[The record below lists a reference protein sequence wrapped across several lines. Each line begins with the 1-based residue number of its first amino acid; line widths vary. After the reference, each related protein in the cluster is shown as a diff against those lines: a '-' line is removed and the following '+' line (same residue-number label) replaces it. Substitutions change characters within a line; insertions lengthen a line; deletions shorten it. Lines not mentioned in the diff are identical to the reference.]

1 MYDWRRDWCRRYV
14 PVGANFREPACGA
27 RLDNRSGRRHRMDY
41 RGSHRG
47 EAAAM
52 SKQDYLVLGMAAVFV
67 VTNFLGAAFTI
78 RRLRARRTRY
88 SARAATAEHS
98 GRAAAAE

>member
-1 MYDWRRDWCRRYV
+1 
-14 PVGANFREPACGA
+14 
-27 RLDNRSGRRHRMDY
+27 
-41 RGSHRG
+41 
-47 EAAAM
+47 M